1 MNTVELTPVQQECV
15 DFPQDKHLAVR
26 GVAGSGK
33 SLVVAHRA
41 IRFARAARKSGA
53 PVRVA
58 VFTFVN
64 TLVDFTRETI
74 DRDGR
79 DVASDITI
87 STLDK
92 VVYNLYRRLTGR
104 TVRGTYDS
112 REKELDRAVKS
123 VSEPDTAS
131 RLRIVSEERRSWLME
146 EVAWMKQRMFSTVE
160 EYLESPRRGRGRVRL
175 ERADRPYV
183 FEIYKAFYDLLEKE
197 GAVTIDMMCEAILKT
212 NRPFPES
219 FRYDVILIDEAQDL
233 PVNKLL
239 VARKLC
245 RNAMTIAAD
254 FRQKIYSTGFTWK
267 EIGLQI
273 NRGNS
278 KKLQGTFRNTKQIA
292 LLAMGLAKHNTES
305 IEDEEPLQL
314 EIPDR
319 EGPLPV
325 LFKSG
330 SKSEHDEIFAGLA
343 RKLAEEAATQ
353 SIAVLVRQKSDT
365 FRYHKVLAELGIPCE
380 TVSREGQTKV
390 LVPGFKVTT
399 YHSAKGLEFDQVILP
414 DLVDGNFPYTYK
426 QTDFSEE
433 ECENRLNEARNL
445 LYVGMTRAR
454 TMLYMLTRDTPTE
467 DPSPL
472 LAELDPELMKTVE

>member
-1 MNTVELTPVQQECV
+1 MNTAELTAVQKECV
-15 DFPQDKHLAVR
+15 DFPQDKDLAVR

-33 SLVVAHRA
+33 SLVIAHRA
-41 IRFARAARKSGA
+41 VSFARAARKNGVR
-53 PVRVA
+53 VRVA

-64 TLVDFTRETI
+64 TLVDFTKETI
-74 DRDGR
+74 ERDGR
-79 DVASDITI
+79 DVAYDITI

-92 VVYNLYRRLTGR
+92 VIYNLYRRVTGR
-104 TVRGTYDS
+104 TPNGMYRP
-112 REKELDRAVKS
+112 REDELDRAVKS
-123 VSEPDTAS
+123 VGEPETAS
-131 RLRIVSEERRSWLME
+131 RQRIVSEERRSWLME

-175 ERADRPYV
+175 ERADRPFV
-183 FEIYKAFYDLLEKE
+183 FEIYKAFYGLLEKE
-197 GAVTIDMMCEAILKT
+197 GVVTIDMMCEAILRS
-212 NRPFPES
+212 NVPLPES
-219 FRYDVILIDEAQDL
+219 LRYDVVLIDEAQDL

-245 RNAMTIAAD
+245 RKAMTIAAD

-330 SKSEHDEIFAGLA
+330 SRHEHDEIFSGLA
-343 RKLAEEAATQ
+343 GKLAEEAATQ
-353 SIAVLVRQKSDT
+353 SIAVIVRYNLD
-365 FRYHKVLAELGIPCE
+365 RYVNMLAGLGIACE
-380 TVSREGQTKV
+380 KVEKNGQTRV
-390 LVPGFKVTT
+390 LTPGFKVST

-454 TMLYMLTRDTPTE
+454 TMLYMITRDTPTE

-472 LAELDPELMKTVE
+472 LSELDPELMTIVE

>member
-15 DFPQDKHLAVR
+15 EFPQNKDLAVR

-41 IRFARAARKSGA
+41 VRFARAARKNGA
-53 PVRVA
+53 PIRVA
-58 VFTFVN
+58 IFTYVN

-74 DRDGR
+74 NRDGS
-79 DVASDITI
+79 DVASDITV

-92 VVYNLYRRLTGR
+92 AVINLYRRMTGR
-104 TVRGTYDS
+104 QVSVTYKPKEEIDS
-112 REKELDRAVKS
+112 AVKS
-123 VSEPDTAS
+123 VGKPDTTS
-131 RLRIVSEERRSWLME
+131 RQRIVSEERRSWLQE

-160 EYLESPRRGRGRVRL
+160 EYLESTRRGRGRVRL
-175 ERADRPYV
+175 ERADRPFV

-197 GAVTIDMMCEAILKT
+197 GIVTIDMMCEVILKS
-212 NRPFPES
+212 NCPVPENL
-219 FRYDVILIDEAQDL
+219 RYDVVLIDEAQDF
-233 PVNKLL
+233 PVSMLL

-245 RNAMTIAAD
+245 RSAMTIAAD

-305 IEDEEPLQL
+305 FEDEEPLQL

-325 LFKSG
+325 LYKSG
-330 SKSEHDEIFAGLA
+330 SSHEYDKIFAGLV
-343 RKLAEEAATQ
+343 RGLAEDAATQ
-353 SIAVLVRQKSDT
+353 SIAVLVRSNIDH
-365 FRYHKVLAELGIPCE
+365 YVKVLVGLGIACE
-380 TVSREGQTKV
+380 KVAKNMQTKV
-390 LVPGFKVTT
+390 LAPGFKVAT

-414 DLVDGNFPYTYK
+414 DLVDGKFPYTYK
-426 QTDFSEE
+426 QMDFSEE
-433 ECENRLNEARNL
+433 ACENRLNEARNL

>member
-1 MNTVELTPVQQECV
+1 MNTAELTAVQKECV
-15 DFPQDKHLAVR
+15 DFPQDKDLAVR

-33 SLVVAHRA
+33 SLVIAHRA
-41 IRFARAARKSGA
+41 VSFARAARKNGV

-64 TLVDFTRETI
+64 TLVEFTKETI
-74 DRDGR
+74 ERDGR
-79 DVASDITI
+79 DVTYDITI

-92 VVYNLYRRLTGR
+92 VIYNLYRRVTRR
-104 TVRGTYDS
+104 TPNGMYDS
-112 REKELDRAVKS
+112 REDELDRAVKS
-123 VSEPDTAS
+123 VGEPETAS
-131 RLRIVSEERRSWLME
+131 RQRIVSEERRSWLME

-175 ERADRPYV
+175 ERADRPFV
-183 FEIYKAFYDLLEKE
+183 FEIYKAFYDILEKE
-197 GAVTIDMMCEAILKT
+197 GVVTIDMMCEAILRS
-212 NRPFPES
+212 NVPLPES
-219 FRYDVILIDEAQDL
+219 LRYDVILIDEAQDL

-245 RNAMTIAAD
+245 CKAMTIAAD

-330 SKSEHDEIFAGLA
+330 SRHEHDEIFSGLA
-343 RKLAEEAATQ
+343 GKLAEEAATQ
-353 SIAVLVRQKSDT
+353 SIAVIVRYNLD
-365 FRYHKVLAELGIPCE
+365 RYANMLAGLGIACE
-380 TVSREGQTKV
+380 KVEKNRQTRV
-390 LVPGFKVTT
+390 LTPGFKVST

-454 TMLYMLTRDTPTE
+454 TMLYMITRDTPTE

-472 LAELDPELMKTVE
+472 LSELDPELMTIVE

>member
-1 MNTVELTPVQQECV
+1 MSTAELTPVQQECV
-15 DFPQDKHLAVR
+15 EFPQDKDLAIR

-33 SLVVAHRA
+33 SLVIAHRA
-41 IRFARAARKSGA
+41 VRFARAGRKSGA

-58 VFTFVN
+58 IFTFVN
-64 TLVDFTRETI
+64 TLVDFTRATI
-74 DRDGR
+74 DRDGP
-79 DVASDITI
+79 DVASDII
-87 STLDK
+87 VSTVDK
-92 VVYNLYRRLTGR
+92 AVKNLYELLIKRQARDM
-104 TVRGTYDS
+104 YKA
-112 REKELDRAVKS
+112 REEELDRAVKS
-123 VSEPDTAS
+123 VGEPETAS
-131 RLRIVSEERRSWLME
+131 QRRIVSEERRDWLYA
-146 EVAWMKQRMFSTVE
+146 EVVWMKQRMFATVE
-160 EYLESPRRGRGRVRL
+160 EYLASARRGRGRVRL
-175 ERADRPYV
+175 DKADRPFV
-183 FEIYKAFYDLLEKE
+183 FEIYKTFYDLLEKE
-197 GAVTIDMMCEAILKT
+197 GIVTIDTMCEAILKS
-212 NRPFPES
+212 NRPVPED
-219 FRYDVILIDEAQDL
+219 FRYDVVLIDEAQDL

-239 VARKLC
+239 VVRKLC

-254 FRQKIYSTGFTWK
+254 FRQKIYATGFTWK

-325 LFKSG
+325 LYMSR
-330 SKSEHDEIFAGLA
+330 SKRQHDAIFAELA
-343 RKLAEEAATQ
+343 RCLAEAATTQ
-353 SIAVLVRQKSDT
+353 SIAVLARNKNDVDRYLRVLVGLGIRAEMVNRQMPT
-365 FRYHKVLAELGIPCE
+365 KVLAPGI
-380 TVSREGQTKV
+380 KI
-390 LVPGFKVTT
+390 TT
-399 YHSAKGLEFDQVILP
+399 YHSAKGLEFDQVVLP

-433 ECENRLNEARNL
+433 ACENRLNEARNL

-472 LAELDPELMKTVE
+472 LAELDPELMKIVE